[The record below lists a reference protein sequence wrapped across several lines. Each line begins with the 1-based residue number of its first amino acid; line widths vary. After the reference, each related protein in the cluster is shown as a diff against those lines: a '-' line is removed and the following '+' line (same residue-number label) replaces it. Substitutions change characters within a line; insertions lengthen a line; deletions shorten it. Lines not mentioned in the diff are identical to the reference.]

1 MTTKIYATDE
11 FVRDRGYLHLTPAG
25 WIRCDAVPFPADR
38 VETWLYEMDQP
49 EEDAKEMDCLTR
61 LWISDAKSA
70 EEIEQLRAKFG
81 DPVPP
86 AKDRKI
92 TLLSRV

>member
-1 MTTKIYATDE
+1 MTKSCNPTDE
-11 FVRDRGYLHLTPAG
+11 FARDRGYFHLTAMG
-25 WIRCDAVPFPADR
+25 WIRCDVPPFPADR
-38 VETWLYEMDQP
+38 LETWLYEMDQP

-61 LWISDAKSA
+61 LWVSDAKSTQ
-70 EEIEQLRAKFG
+70 EIEQLRAKFG

>member
-1 MTTKIYATDE
+1 
-11 FVRDRGYLHLTPAG
+11 
-25 WIRCDAVPFPADR
+25 
-38 VETWLYEMDQP
+38 MDQP
-49 EEDAKEMDCLTR
+49 EECAKEMDCLTR
-61 LWISDAKSA
+61 LWISDAKST

-92 TLLSRV
+92 TLLSRI